1 MLSAVCQ
8 TEGVDLTRKLELLD
22 RQIVDANGGRPT
34 DFEAW
39 KQKTEV
45 VLRNVLGKDSP
56 ILESFQGNRYH
67 PSMWTE
73 RTDFAPYVQAGVQRA
88 VSMIESAKVEL
99 ELQHELAEVLESAE
113 KDARAK
119 PTPGREIFIV
129 HGHNDARKHEV
140 ARLMKG
146 LTGEDPIILHE
157 QPDMGRV
164 LLEKFEQTAA
174 RTGFAVI
181 IATGDDVGR
190 AASQTADR
198 PRARQN
204 VVFGM
209 GFFFGAL
216 GRDRTSVL
224 LDHGVEEPGDVD
236 GLVYIPLDK
245 AGGWK
250 SALARNIEAA
260 GITIDWSALGRA

>member
-1 MLSAVCQ
+1 M
-8 TEGVDLTRKLELLD
+8 DLTRKLELLD
-22 RQIVDANGGRPT
+22 QQIADANGGHPSN
-34 DFEAW
+34 FEAW

-45 VLRNVLGKDSP
+45 VLRNVLGKESP
-56 ILESFQGNRYH
+56 ILESFQDNRYH

-73 RTDFAPYVQAGVQRA
+73 NTDFAPYVRAGVQRA
-88 VSMIESAKVEL
+88 VSMLESAKVEL
-99 ELQHELAEVLESAE
+99 ELQHELAEAVEPAGGDPAAMPE
-113 KDARAK
+113 
-119 PTPGREIFIV
+119 PGREIFIV
-129 HGHNDARKHEV
+129 HGHDDARKHEV
-140 ARLMKG
+140 ARLLKG
-146 LTGEDPIILHE
+146 LTGQEPIILHE

-190 AASQTADR
+190 AKGKTEDE

-204 VVFGM
+204 VVFEM

-216 GRDRTSVL
+216 GRERTSVL
-224 LDHGVEEPGDVD
+224 LEQGVEEPGDVD
-236 GLVYIPLDK
+236 GLVYVPLDG

-250 SALARNIEAA
+250 STLARNIDAA
-260 GITIDWSALGRA
+260 GIDIDWSALGRA